1 MSDKFSIDDILAEFS
16 EQNKQSKSN
25 AAEKES
31 KNNVAPKNNEPS
43 ATMILNSIDEKKKPD
58 KKPEDTR
65 EVTAQSIREAMQKQK
80 EAAAKA
86 KAAQNSE
93 ANVKAAQ
100 KPEEKAKP
108 SQKSEVK
115 AKAVQKP
122 SEKAHTSQ
130 SNADSDSGYKRLS
143 EFEEE
148 KPKPVKKP
156 ADNKHTEKKLREK
169 PVTTEKTADKSSE
182 KKTQDKKPVF
192 AVNKKAESG
201 SSVKSGAEKKPKDS
215 VKYEHLT
222 EKHTKPAKEKA
233 SVSINTS
240 ANLSFADK
248 VKRNRFLF
256 EELTKRDFKK
266 KYKRTML
273 GILWSVVSPFL
284 TFLIQYFVF
293 GYIFDRLDTGFIV
306 YLLTGTLMFSFFSNA
321 TTAGMFSMYS
331 NGSILSKVK
340 VPKALFVLSSNSA
353 ATFNFFLTLIV
364 YFGFML
370 VCKVNFGPHL
380 LLMIYPILCLIIFN
394 IGMSYVLSALFVFF
408 RDVQY
413 LYQIFTMLLSYLS
426 AIFYEIKAFPEHFQ
440 MLFYINPIY
449 EYISYMRELVMQ
461 SSIPSFKH
469 HVVCLAFSLG
479 MLGIGLLIHK
489 KTEQKF
495 VYYY

>member
-43 ATMILNSIDEKKKPD
+43 ATMILNSIDEKKKTD

-80 EAAAKA
+80 EAKAKA
-86 KAAQNSE
+86 KAAQNSQ
-93 ANVKAAQ
+93 ANVKSVQ

-108 SQKSEVK
+108 SQKPEEK
-115 AKAVQKP
+115 ATPVQKP
-122 SEKAHTSQ
+122 AEKAHTVQ
-130 SNADSDSGYKRLS
+130 SKADSDSGYKRLS

-169 PVTTEKTADKSSE
+169 PVTAEKTAEKSSE

-192 AVNKKAESG
+192 DVNKKAESG
-201 SSVKSGAEKKPKDS
+201 SSVKSGAEKKPASSEKHELLF
-215 VKYEHLT
+215 K
-222 EKHTKPAKEKA
+222 KHTKPAKEKA

-240 ANLSFADK
+240 ANLTFADK
-248 VKRNRFLF
+248 VKQNRFLF

-266 KYKRTML
+266 KYKRAAL
-273 GILWSVVSPFL
+273 GILWSVISPFL
-284 TFLIQYFVF
+284 TFLIQFFVF
-293 GYIFDRLDTGFIV
+293 GYIFKRLDSGFVV
-306 YLLTGTLMFSFFSNA
+306 YVLSGTLMFTFFNNA

-331 NGSILSKVK
+331 NGAILSKVK
-340 VPKALFVLSSNSA
+340 VPKSLFVLSSNSA
-353 ATFNFFLTLIV
+353 AIFNFMLTLVV
-364 YFGFML
+364 YFGFMIACG
-370 VCKVNFGPHL
+370 VSFGPHL
-380 LLMIYPILCLIIFN
+380 LLMIFPIFCMIIFN
-394 IGMSYVLSALFVFF
+394 IGVSYILSALFVFF
-408 RDVQY
+408 KDIQY
-413 LYQIFTMLLSYLS
+413 LYQIFTTLLSYIS
-426 AIFYEIKAFPEHFQ
+426 AIFYEIKAFPENLHI
-440 MLFYINPIY
+440 LFYMNPIY
-449 EYISYMRELVMQ
+449 QYISYMRELVMQ
-461 SSIPSFKH
+461 SSVPSFAH
-469 HVVCLAFSLG
+469 HIVCLAFSFG
-479 MLGIGLLIHK
+479 MLGIGLLVHK